1 MICELPRTVL
11 SLSPKTGAGAGLGD
25 VVAWLDGLV
34 TNTVRAD
41 AVVFAA
47 LLTPQGKIVA
57 DVFVTPD
64 EGRLLLDATPDMGA
78 ELKKRLGMY
87 VLRAPVMVE
96 EVDARVFRVWEEEA
110 DVGHA
115 DVGHADPRHASAG
128 RRVVGGDLVADA
140 TLEAWDAFR
149 LSLGLPDSQFDF
161 GPTQVFPADA
171 DMDELGGVDY
181 HKGCFIGQEVVSRMH
196 RMSTVKRRMRAVVLG
211 GEAGAG
217 DILEAGGRRVGD
229 LLHVRGNMAMALVRL
244 ERLAA
249 VDTILSVNGQ
259 EAQVMGGPNG

>member
-1 MICELPRTVL
+1 MIVELPRTVL
-11 SLSPKTGAGAGLGD
+11 SLSPKEGAGLGD

-57 DVFVTPD
+57 DMFVTPD
-64 EGRLLLDATPDMGA
+64 GGRLLLDATPEMGA
-78 ELKKRLGMY
+78 ELKTRLGMY
-87 VLRAPVMVE
+87 VLRAPVVVE
-96 EVDARVFRVWEEEA
+96 EIDVRVFRVWEGE
-110 DVGHA
+110 

-128 RRVVGGDLVADA
+128 RRVIGEDLVADA
-140 TLEAWDAFR
+140 ALQDWDAFR

-161 GPTQVFPADA
+161 GPAQVFPADA

-181 HKGCFIGQEVVSRMH
+181 KKGCFIGQEVVSRMH
-196 RMSTVKRRMRAVVLG
+196 RMSTVKKRMRAVVLG
-211 GEAGAG
+211 GEASAG
-217 DILEAGGRRVGD
+217 DLLEAGGRRVGD
-229 LLHVRGNMAMALVRL
+229 LLHVNGKMAMALVRL

-249 VDTILSVNGQ
+249 AETVLSVNGH